1 MIVINILVL
10 GAKGPANHPNFIDQV
25 RQCDVVGI
33 GPRQES
39 WDWGLRPVSGG
50 YRSYWVVLGG
60 PFPFSELSSCTCE
73 METTSES

>member
-25 RQCDVVGI
+25 RQCDVVGT

-39 WDWGLRPVSGG
+39 
-50 YRSYWVVLGG
+50 
-60 PFPFSELSSCTCE
+60 
-73 METTSES
+73 